1 MSTRFERPDG
11 LGTEERELAPANGAG
26 AQDGEP
32 AEPGIPSAERQA
44 EGEQN
49 AHLERPET
57 TPLPPR
63 WASPRGVPERS
74 DVVLDATHL
83 SVNELSLE
91 VEGDLG
97 IKHLRVDTK
106 GLEAQLFLKADLGN
120 VVSLVEVAGRR
131 TPPIVDSA
139 RRKRASGRNGGWIGR
154 KMAPPAGAALA
165 GLAAGGALAA
175 GSKPSRWVARRAVDR
190 LRGRSALSSFV
201 RSLG

>member
-1 MSTRFERPDG
+1 MMSTRFERPDG
-11 LGTEERELAPANGAG
+11 LGTEEQESAPANGAG
-26 AQDGEP
+26 ARDGEP
-32 AEPGIPSAERQA
+32 DETRVPSADRRVER
-44 EGEQN
+44 EESV
-49 AHLERPET
+49 HLERPET
-57 TPLPPR
+57 TPLRPR
-63 WASPRGVPERS
+63 WSEPRGLPERS

-91 VEGDLG
+91 IEGDLG

-139 RRKRASGRNGGWIGR
+139 RGAASRRDGGSMGRR
-154 KMAPPAGAALA
+154 VAPPAGAALA

-175 GSKPSRWVARRAVDR
+175 GSRSSRWIARRAVDR

-201 RSLG
+201 RGLG